1 MQDEEN
7 KSNELEKMK
16 NLKNQ
21 VQKEIENITEQG
33 IPIHDV
39 DILGKL
45 VDIHKD
51 IANEEYWEKKE
62 SELEMRYSDYE
73 DYGRRGVPGTGRRY
87 RGEDRIDEIR
97 EHYLD
102 YNDAY
107 EDMNRGNYGAEND
120 MLRSIDG
127 IMENLCEIVDE
138 LADEGN
144 PEVMRIIKKHVKK
157 IDEMI

>member
-45 VDIHKD
+45 VDIHKRSFPPGY
-51 IANEEYWEKKE
+51 NT
-62 SELEMRYSDYE
+62 
-73 DYGRRGVPGTGRRY
+73 GVLKLTLLFCSTTN
-87 RGEDRIDEIR
+87 ITLI
-97 EHYLD
+97 
-102 YNDAY
+102 
-107 EDMNRGNYGAEND
+107 
-120 MLRSIDG
+120 S
-127 IMENLCEIVDE
+127 
-138 LADEGN
+138 
-144 PEVMRIIKKHVKK
+144 
-157 IDEMI
+157 